1 MVSADEVAGRK
12 VVSLKGDEIGKIK
25 DVVFDLKSW
34 KVTHLKM
41 KLSNKAAVSLGFK
54 KTIGSYDVCMPVDVV
69 SSVGDAVTI
78 NKTLLDLIATAE
90 VKECPATHGRRINVG
105 L

>member
-1 MVSADEVAGRK
+1 MVDADEISGKK
-12 VVSLKGDEIGKIK
+12 VVSLKGDEIGSIK
-25 DVVFDLKSW
+25 DVVFNLKDW
-34 KVTHLKM
+34 KVTHLKL
-41 KLSNKAAVSLGFK
+41 KLSNKAAVSLGYK

-90 VKECPATHGRRINVG
+90 VKECPATHGKISVS